1 MIIQVMMPTTIKSSD
16 LQEEMAQ
23 YDERAKK
30 NIMERRG
37 RYAQLIQEAEAQIDE
52 ALNEGYQLLTQ
63 YIVKEIDCDSVTFVL
78 WKPTIKPFT
87 LTQKGERLVDD
98 LFARA
103 QEKMGVTP
111 DEHKKFWNM
120 SLDSENRLA
129 VDIVA
134 IEGGDA

>member
-1 MIIQVMMPTTIKSSD
+1 MIIQVMMPTTIKSNT
-16 LQEEMAQ
+16 LLEELAQ

-63 YIVKEIDCDSVTFVL
+63 YIVKENDCDSVTLVL
-78 WKPTIKPFT
+78 WKPTIKTDEFT

-103 QEKMGVTP
+103 QEKMGLHP
-111 DEHKKFWNM
+111 D
-120 SLDSENRLA
+120 
-129 VDIVA
+129 
-134 IEGGDA
+134 